1 MRSNSPHNTILMK
14 EIKLALVYR
23 DMWQA
28 AGKYVPTVD
37 MLTKVAQ
44 PIVDMGCFARVE
56 TNGGGF
62 EQVNLLF
69 GENPNI
75 AVRKWT
81 QPFNDA
87 GIQTQMLERGLNGIR
102 MSPVPKDVRK
112 LMFKVK
118 KLQGTDIARSFDGL
132 NNPQNLALSFQ
143 YAKEGGMIAQ
153 GALSVTHSPIHTVEY
168 YIGLADS
175 YVDLGA
181 EEICIKDMAG
191 IGRPASIGKIIKGI
205 RERHPDIIIQYHG
218 HSTPGFS
225 VATSLEAARNGAD
238 IIDVGMEPLSWGT
251 GHADLLTV
259 HEMLKD
265 AGFSLPDIDTKAYMH
280 VRSLTQSFMDDFLGE
295 YINPKNRYMNSL
307 LIGPGLPGG
316 MMGSLMADLENNVKS
331 LNRWLTKNGK
341 PNVDQ
346 EELLLNLFEE
356 VKYVWPKLGYP
367 PLVTPFSQYVKNA
380 SLMNVINSYKGKKR
394 FAMIDENTWGM
405 ILGKSGQLLGDLD
418 PEILKM
424 AEDQGREFYTGN
436 PQELYPDELDIY
448 KKKMDDNGW
457 DYGEDDEELLEYAM
471 HPAQYESY
479 KSGQAKEKFK
489 ADLAERRSKKAEAKA
504 TTTGVVTPVSP
515 PVNAMPKEVQLN
527 VNGEHYNVRISYPT
541 EAAQDNTAVAT
552 PSPASLAIPATD
564 ANARYITSP
573 LEGKFYLTKE
583 TSEKG
588 KKVGDQI
595 TEGETVAY
603 IEAMKVINAIT
614 ADMSGTIAEIMIN
627 HGDDID
633 EDDQIF
639 KIV

>member
-1 MRSNSPHNTILMK
+1 
-14 EIKLALVYR
+14 
-23 DMWQA
+23 MWQA

-37 MLTKVAQ
+37 MLTKVAE
-44 PIVDMGCFARVE
+44 PIIDMGCFARVE

-69 GENPNI
+69 GENPNV

-81 QPFNDA
+81 QPFNDV

-118 KLQGTDIARSFDGL
+118 KLQGTDISRSFDGL
-132 NNPQNLALSFQ
+132 NNPQNLELSFQ

-153 GALSVTHSPIHTVEY
+153 GALSVTHSPIHTVDY
-168 YIGLADS
+168 YINLADQ
-175 YVDLGA
+175 YIERGA

-191 IGRPASIGKIIKGI
+191 IGRPVSIGKIVKGI

-225 VATSLEAARNGAD
+225 VATSLEAAKNGAN

-265 AGFSLPDIDTKAYMH
+265 AGFSMPEINIKAYMQ
-280 VRSLTQSFMDDFLGE
+280 VRTLTQSFMDDFLGE

-331 LNRWLTKNGK
+331 LNKWLTKNNR

-346 EELLLNLFEE
+346 EELLLKLFDE
-356 VKYVWPKLGYP
+356 VKLVWPKLGYP

-380 SLMNVINSYKGKKR
+380 ALMNVINMYKDKKR

-405 ILGKSGQLLGDLD
+405 ILGKSGQLLGELD
-418 PEILKM
+418 PEIKQM
-424 AEDQGREFYTGN
+424 AADQNREFYTGN
-436 PQELYPDELDIY
+436 PQDLYPDELDVY
-448 KKKMDDNGW
+448 RKKMDEKGW
-457 DYGEDDEELLEYAM
+457 PYGEDDEELLEYAM
-471 HPAQYESY
+471 HPKQYEAF
-479 KSGQAKEKFK
+479 KSGDAKTNFE
-489 ADLAERRSKKAEAKA
+489 ADLEKRRAAKNK
-504 TTTGVVTPVSP
+504 PVASNNESAGSA
-515 PVNAMPKEVQLN
+515 PVDSMPKALTLN
-527 VNGEHYNVRISYPT
+527 VNGEKYNIQISYP
-541 EAAQDNTAVAT
+541 EGSAQDNVVVET
-552 PSPASLAIPATD
+552 PPAQEFNGASTFSGD
-564 ANARYITSP
+564 AKFILSP

-583 TSEKG
+583 TSEKA
-588 KKVGDQI
+588 KKVGDQVK
-595 TEGETVAY
+595 EGETVAY
-603 IEAMKVINAIT
+603 IEAMKVINAI
-614 ADMSGTIAEIMIN
+614 ASDVNGTIVEIMVN
-627 HGDDID
+627 HGDEIE